1 MTIGLGTSGTHEWR
15 VAPVAPVVPIPIVW
29 PAAHTERGIERL
41 GPTDSCPRPDPS
53 DCASDGRARDASD
66 ADHHRPNTPGVMCG
80 NEQPRQ
86 PPDGDTDEED
96 RLAHLATHR
105 VPSVARG
112 AAKAIHVRCRSRAP
126 SRKRHRKPSE
136 SPTSLA
142 RRWLSKLTY
151 ETNEINLPYVTS
163 YAEFAMRK
171 AQAASAVNQPL
182 VTPTEVRRF
191 DKAVTVRDRGAFLF
205 ELDRLVREKLAAAAN
220 VADEATPLTAA
231 LGQKAASLRAATS
244 WAPTA
249 ADVQRGRAELLREF
263 ERTHNL
269 PLADF
274 VRLAHKSRQQIYKD
288 IAARRLLALDVGRR
302 GQRIPDWQLEA
313 PGLQLTRV
321 VLQAA
326 EDVDAW
332 TVYRAL
338 AEPCEA
344 LDGQSPATSVNRG
357 NVDATARV
365 VLASLGVQGA
375 ERGGADA

>member
-1 MTIGLGTSGTHEWR
+1 MAIGLGTSGTHERR
-15 VAPVAPVVPIPIVW
+15 VAPVTPEVPIPIFW
-29 PAAHTERGIERL
+29 PAAHSERGIERL
-41 GPTDSCPRPDPS
+41 GSTHACPPRNPP

-66 ADHHRPNTPGVMCG
+66 ANHHCPDTPGVLRSD
-80 NEQPRQ
+80 EQPRQ
-86 PPDGDTDEED
+86 PPDGDTGEED
-96 RLAHLATHR
+96 QLAHLATHW

-112 AAKAIHVRCRSRAP
+112 AEKAICLERRSA
-126 SRKRHRKPSE
+126 SLRKRHRKPL
-136 SPTSLA
+136 LA
-142 RRWLSKLTY
+142 PIRSGRFRLSKLTY
-151 ETNEINLPYVTS
+151 ETNATTLPHLGA

-171 AQAASAVNQPL
+171 AQAATAVDQPL
-182 VTPTEVRRF
+182 VSATEARRF

-205 ELDRLVREKLAAAAN
+205 ELDRLVREKLAAATN
-220 VADEATPLTAA
+220 TTIEKSPLTET
-231 LGQKAASLRAATS
+231 LGRKAASLRAATS

-263 ERTHNL
+263 ERPHNL

-313 PGLQLTRV
+313 PGLQLTRI

-332 TVYRAL
+332 TVYRSL
-338 AEPCEA
+338 VEPSEA
-344 LDGQSPATSVNRG
+344 LGSQSPVASVNRG
-357 NVDATARV
+357 NVDATVRV
-365 VLASLGVQGA
+365 VLASLGVQRA
-375 ERGGADA
+375 ERAGADA